1 MAHAFFL
8 GIDGGSAA
16 DASPNATLTILEK
29 EKEQSEGTA
38 RFRLNYIRPLP
49 DMEAADLADHI
60 QSLVAKQPYIGRT
73 NIVVNRGEAFGRALV
88 DALTD
93 RGLDP
98 VAATLTDGGGT
109 VPRDADEAGVSLGT
123 SDAVQILAEL
133 HRDGRLVMEDHTTE
147 AGSQLAR
154 GVQQASEA
162 LDAADGNRETPE
174 ADGSPLQVLSDADTH
189 VRSAALA
196 AWCGTERSF
205 DPSQHLKEDPQ
216 TGRPNGT

>member
-8 GIDGGSAA
+8 GIDVGSTA

-49 DMEAADLADHI
+49 NMEAADLADHI
-60 QSLVAKQPYIGRT
+60 QSLMAEQPYIGRT
-73 NIVVNRGEAFGRALV
+73 NIVVNRGGTFGQALV
-88 DALTD
+88 DALRD

-98 VAATLTDGGGT
+98 VAATLTDGSGT
-109 VPRDADEAGVSLGT
+109 VPGETDEVSVSLGT

-133 HRDGRLVMEDHTTE
+133 HRDGRLVIEDHTTE

-154 GVQQASEA
+154 GVQRASEA

-174 ADGSPLQVLSDADTH
+174 ADGSPLQMLSDVDMH

-216 TGRPNGT
+216 TGRPNGA